1 MKRVD
6 QVEESCGIFFFH
18 REEHDVVN
26 SHQIG
31 FKQPVIG
38 SHGRGHQAFHFDG
51 VNDILHGYHIC
62 LVSFL
67 YSFIYESCGDE
78 GFTCSGRPH
87 KYYVVIL
94 FKPSQATKISESGC
108 GYALRVVVIEKI
120 QVMSWGYSCCFQ
132 ASLEVPAFPLLN
144 LAGQQVMKELDMGLS
159 LFLRYVASR
168 LQQPRGGVKPRVGAR
183 PLDWSVFGLTR
194 G

>member
-78 GFTCSGRPH
+78 GFPCSGRPH
-87 KYYVVIL
+87 EYYVVIL
-94 FKPSQATKISESGC
+94 LEPSQPSQITQPGC
-108 GYALRVVVIEKI
+108 GYSLRVVVVEK
-120 QVMSWGYSCCFQ
+120 FQ
-132 ASLEVPAFPLLN
+132 IMPCRQSRRFEASLEVFAIPLLH
-144 LAGQQVMKELDMGLS
+144 LTVQQVVKELDMGLT
-159 LFLRYVASR
+159 LFLGYV
-168 LQQPRGGVKPRVGAR
+168 G
-183 PLDWSVFGLTR
+183 F
-194 G
+194 